1 MSLLLLPRVKV
12 RDHNFVNRECFVVF
26 DAQPQKWV
34 RPVGDRKKVGT
45 LHFFSFFLIERYI
58 DGRCDDTLSM

>member
-1 MSLLLLPRVKV
+1 M
-12 RDHNFVNRECFVVF
+12 VF